1 MTRSDRLG
9 VPIPGVE
16 VEVVLRE
23 ETSEV
28 AAVAGGQSIKMD
40 LQTNAALNI
49 GDMGDKHSTVWIQPS
64 ARGLTLF
71 QPGQTQAQTPN
82 ER

>member
-1 MTRSDRLG
+1 MLG
-9 VPIPGVE
+9 FLYK
-16 VEVVLRE
+16 VVLLK

-40 LQTNAALNI
+40 LQMIAALNT
-49 GDMGDKHSTVWIQPS
+49 GDMGDKHSIVWIQQS
-64 ARGLTLF
+64 ARGLTLS
-71 QPGQTQAQTPN
+71 QPGQTQAQIIN